1 MNYILSSAMIATDTM
16 QAGAD
21 NVTTQVNPMWQTL
34 LMFVP
39 LILIFYFLIIRPQKK
54 QQKEHLAM
62 IDSLQISDYVQLS
75 SGILGKI
82 TRIDTHKNIFSIEI
96 DKNTHTVIEV
106 VKSSVIGKVNEKG
119 EK

>member
-1 MNYILSSAMIATDTM
+1 MNNIITSLMMAA
-16 QAGAD
+16 QPAGAEGAKG
-21 NVTTQVNPMWQTL
+21 NSLVSTL
-34 LMFVP
+34 IMFVP

-54 QQKEHLAM
+54 QQKEAQAM
-62 IDSLQISDYVQLS
+62 MESLKKDDFVQLN

-82 TRIDTHKNIFSIEI
+82 TKIDSEKNTMSVEI

-106 VKSSVIGKVNEKG
+106 VKSAVVGKVDEKG